1 MVLPIAALLG
11 ISLLSLRFEARDAII
26 GGSSFIGSSLV
37 SALLGIGVLVLLSH
51 LFSLSGKWMGG
62 KADST
67 KFRAALA
74 WSGVPIVASLLLFL
88 PLFFGLN
95 SELLGITGLSVFIR
109 WILGA
114 WSLYLLL
121 SMISALQ
128 NFSMLRSIFQII
140 LVGIVITIPLLF
152 INVLIGTGAIL

>member
-1 MVLPIAALLG
+1 MVIPMAALIG
-11 ISLLSLRFEARDAII
+11 ISLLSLTFESQDDII
-26 GGSSFIGSSLV
+26 GGSSFLGSAFV
-37 SALLGIGVLVLLSH
+37 AALIGIGTLVLLSH
-51 LFSLSGKWMGG
+51 LFTLSGRLMGG
-62 KADST
+62 KADSA
-67 KFRAALA
+67 KFRAAMA

-109 WILGA
+109 WIFAG
-114 WSLYLLL
+114 WSLYLLI
-121 SMISALQ
+121 SMISEIQ
-128 NFSMLRSIFQII
+128 NFSILRSVFQII